1 MAVPKRKTTPQ
12 KKRNMRRSHDS
23 LNVSNSVECPNCG
36 ELKLSH
42 HVCQS
47 CGYYNKKLIIRSKDA
62 ESDEDSDSND

>member
-1 MAVPKRKTTPQ
+1 MAVPKRKLPLS
-12 KKRNMRRSHDS
+12 KRNTRRSHDGIYAK
-23 LNVSNSVECPNCG
+23 NSVECPNCG

-47 CGYYNKKLIIRSKDA
+47 CGYYNKRLVIKSKEA